1 MELLAHGPLTVVAT
15 VLPALVAALFIQIVM
30 LRRVA
35 IVRAVVANV
44 AVTQVIAVAVVVAI
58 VVAEAVAS
66 LVADVQA
73 EVGDDVHSRP
83 SMSRSSS
90 T

>member
-1 MELLAHGPLTVVAT
+1 VELLAHGPLTVVAT
-15 VLPALVAALFIQIVM
+15 VHPALVAVSFIQTAP
-30 LRRVA
+30 LHVA
-35 IVRAVVANV
+35 IARAVVANV